1 MSAIQPYLE
10 GMEGGEI
17 GVCQND
23 ANKISLTKTKANFL
37 LLNFVISPT
46 TTTTRLYPARPPAVT
61 LSSLKM

>member
-10 GMEGGEI
+10 GKEGGEK

-46 TTTTRLYPARPPAVT
+46 TTTTTRLYPARLPAYQP
-61 LSSLKM
+61 